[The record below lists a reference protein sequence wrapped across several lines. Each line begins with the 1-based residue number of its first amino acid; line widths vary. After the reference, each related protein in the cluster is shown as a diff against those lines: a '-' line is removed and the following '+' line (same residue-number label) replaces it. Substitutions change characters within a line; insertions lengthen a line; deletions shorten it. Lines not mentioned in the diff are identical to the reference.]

1 MGPLALRVA
10 MLALLAVSASAATAA
25 GPRDAL
31 NQARQLY
38 NARKFDE
45 AIEAARAAAAA
56 PNLADSAN
64 IVIARAY
71 LERFRQS
78 AEPSDLET
86 ARDTLAQVKTAQLR
100 DDDRLDLAIALGQS
114 LYFDDKAGAAAE
126 QFDIALGRTAGEGND
141 EKRAGRREL
150 VLDWWASALDRQ
162 AQVVSVSEARAIET
176 RIVSRM
182 EEALRADP
190 DSMVA
195 SYWLVAAARGTGDV
209 ERAWSAAIAG
219 WVRAAQAGRRGV
231 SLQTD
236 LNRFVT
242 QVIIP
247 ERSRQLSANN
257 PDAAAA
263 AMRKEWDSLKQAWVT
278 K

>member
-1 MGPLALRVA
+1 MGRLAMCVS

-45 AIEAARAAAAA
+45 AIEAARTAAAA

-64 IVIARAY
+64 IVVARAY

-78 AEPSDLET
+78 AEPSDLQT

-100 DDDRLDLAIALGQS
+100 DDDRLDLAIALGES
-114 LYFDDKAGAAAE
+114 LFFDDKAGAAAE
-126 QFDIALGRTAGEGND
+126 QFDIALGRTAVGD
-141 EKRAGRREL
+141 EKHSDRREL

-162 AQVVSVSEARAIET
+162 AQVVSTSEARVIET
-176 RIVSRM
+176 RIITRM
-182 EEALRADP
+182 EDMLRADP

-257 PDAAAA
+257 PDVAAA
-263 AMRKEWDSLKQAWVT
+263 AMRKEWDSLKQAWAR
-278 K
+278 